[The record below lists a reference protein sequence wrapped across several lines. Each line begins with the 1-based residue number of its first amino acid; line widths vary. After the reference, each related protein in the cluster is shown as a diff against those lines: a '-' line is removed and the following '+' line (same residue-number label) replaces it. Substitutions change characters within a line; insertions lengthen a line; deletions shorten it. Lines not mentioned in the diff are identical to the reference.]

1 MADFMTVLAASQKQ
15 APTAA
20 HGKALAGLLPE
31 GLFENVLSA
40 QMGAAETPALLP
52 PLLLSEQVTLADQPP
67 ARKPPPQQIVE
78 AEKAADV
85 ALLPIAVANVA
96 VKAASATSATDAD
109 EPAAELAPRVLRT
122 MQSKMA
128 PEMAATSAA
137 SGVGQR
143 QELPLTPAQQ
153 VLALGGAQASTQA
166 AALLEGGGEVLPP
179 LTAVTTPVEAGRPL
193 DPSVLA
199 ATRQLGPLEQFARTA
214 EAPIRATLDAPLR
227 SQGFPAE
234 FSEKIVWLVG
244 RQAQSADLSLNPPQ
258 LGALEVRLS
267 LSGSEA
273 GAQFYSPNPLVREAI
288 ESALPRLR
296 ELMAQ
301 AGIMLGDAQ
310 VRDEAFSR
318 DEAGGSA
325 RAGAKLTADEA
336 NAALAP
342 LAGGV
347 VRAGL
352 GLIDLYA

>member
-40 QMGAAETPALLP
+40 QMGAAETPSLLP
-52 PLLLSEQVTLADQPP
+52 PLLLAEQVTLADQPL
-67 ARKPPPQQIVE
+67 ARKPPPPQLVE
-78 AEKAADV
+78 ADKAADV

-96 VKAASATSATDAD
+96 VRPVSATDAD
-109 EPAAELAPRVLRT
+109 EPAAELAPRVLRN
-122 MQSKMA
+122 MQSKTA
-128 PEMAATSAA
+128 PEAATSAA
-137 SGVGQR
+137 PGLGLR

-153 VLALGGAQASTQA
+153 ALALGGAQAGSQG
-166 AALLEGGGEVLPP
+166 AALMEGGGEVLPP

-199 ATRQLGPLEQFARTA
+199 ATRQLGPLEQTARSA
-214 EAPIRATLDAPLR
+214 ETPIRATLDAPLR

-267 LSGSEA
+267 LSGGEA

-288 ESALPRLR
+288 ESALPKLR

-301 AGIMLGDAQ
+301 AGITLGDAQ

-318 DEAGGSA
+318 GEAGEGA
-325 RAGAKLTADEA
+325 RAGNNPAADEA

-342 LAGGV
+342 LVGGV
-347 VRAGL
+347 VRAGQ

>member
-78 AEKAADV
+78 ADKAADV

-143 QELPLTPAQQ
+143 QELPLMPAQQ
-153 VLALGGAQASTQA
+153 VLALGGAQA
-166 AALLEGGGEVLPP
+166 AALAEGGGEVLPP

-325 RAGAKLTADEA
+325 RAGAKLAADEE